1 MPSTVSPTFLEHL
14 EGEEPPYLYHYT
26 TQAGLLG
33 IIEGRELRAT
43 KVHYMNDSTEFA
55 ASLDMLDNYLTT
67 VELTNTDIFS
77 SVPPYTNLNPR
88 KQLAMR
94 VWKSTGH
101 IKNVNI
107 CVACFCSDGDL
118 LSQWRGYAG
127 GNYGFAIGFETGK
140 LREYGN
146 KAKFALRRCIYDKK
160 TQEVIIREIADYY
173 LSDEI
178 INSTPQDDVIRAFLS
193 AIISCGA
200 LFKNDLFSEEKE
212 WRLVS
217 PPIETRELQFR
228 QGRSMI
234 IPYFAIPLD
243 GSSLDTPIDH
253 VVVGPCP
260 HKELSVG
267 SVETLLMREKIGE
280 QTVAPPG
287 IRAKVTPSAI
297 PYRDTV

>member
-1 MPSTVSPTFLEHL
+1 
-14 EGEEPPYLYHYT
+14 
-26 TQAGLLG
+26 LLG

-43 KVHYMNDSTEFA
+43 KIHYMNDATEFA
-55 ASLDMLDNYLTT
+55 ASLEMLDDYLTT
-67 VELTNTDIFS
+67 IELTNADIFS
-77 SVPPYTNLNPR
+77 IPLYANLTVR
-88 KQLAMR
+88 KQIAMR
-94 VWKSTGH
+94 VWKSTRN

-107 CVACFCSDGDL
+107 SVACFCSDGDL

-127 GNYGFAIGFETGK
+127 GNYGFAIGFKTDK

-146 KAKFALRRCIYDKK
+146 KAKFSLRRCIYDKDL
-160 TQEVIIREIADYY
+160 QENIIREISEHY
-173 LSDEI
+173 LRDAI
-178 INSTPQDDVIRAFLS
+178 INGHPQDSVISGFLH
-193 AIISCGA
+193 AIITCGA
-200 LFKNDLFSEEKE
+200 LFKNSLFSEEKE
-212 WRLVS
+212 WRLIS
-217 PPIETRELQFR
+217 PPIETGDLQSR

-234 IPYFAIPLD
+234 IPYVGISLHA
-243 GSSLDTPIDH
+243 SSFDTPIDH

-287 IRAKVTPSAI
+287 VRAKVAPSAI